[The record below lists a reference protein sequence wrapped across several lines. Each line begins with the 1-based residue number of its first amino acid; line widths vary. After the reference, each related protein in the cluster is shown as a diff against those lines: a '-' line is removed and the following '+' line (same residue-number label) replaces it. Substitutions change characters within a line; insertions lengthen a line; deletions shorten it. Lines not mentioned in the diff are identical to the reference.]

1 MTVDVSYLTDD
12 PGPADPVTG
21 AVNGVYTQNT
31 EHAAE
36 AVSHLIQFFREGPRN
51 QAVLESVM
59 AQVQEVED
67 ALWYMRNAFDVN
79 TAVGEQLE
87 FLGRRVGE
95 GRQDRTDAQYRAAIR
110 VRILVNMSEGTLPEL
125 LAICVGINPTG
136 TYIARDLYPAAMSIE
151 ADTFDATSLAA
162 AYRLL
167 RAAKTC
173 GVRLNLIAGGDDAS
187 IGDTDADPLGGLIGS
202 VGDAP
207 YAGFVMADGT

>member
-1 MTVDVSYLTDD
+1 MPEVDYLTGET
-12 PGPADPVTG
+12 PAADPITG
-21 AVNGVYTQNT
+21 AVNGVYSHNE

-36 AVSHLIQFFREGPRN
+36 AISHLIQFFREGPRN
-51 QAVLESVM
+51 QAVLTAVM
-59 AQVQEVED
+59 EQVQEVED
-67 ALWYMRNAFDVN
+67 VLWYLKSAFDVN

-95 GRQDRTDAQYRAAIR
+95 GRQDRTDDEYRAAIR

-136 TYIARDLYPAAMSIE
+136 TYIARELYPAALSIE

-173 GVRLNLIAGGDDAS
+173 GVRLNLISGGDDAS

-207 YAGFVMADGT
+207 TAGFVMADGT